1 MEILLVMLKKI
12 LISTLPLLALA
23 GCGSTPPIQAQ
34 DKTVSFQGK
43 IYVFGGQYDEKLKEV
58 QLTVNGDPLLKGR
71 FPPYTPKLNL
81 ASDYQGVNISSYCY
95 FGSVLG
101 SEAGIFGVVAGAIQS
116 SNSKSGDKCDVKIGG
131 ETIESLYF

>member
-1 MEILLVMLKKI
+1 MEIYSVMLKKI
-12 LISTLPLLALA
+12 FISTLPLLALA

-34 DKTVSFQGK
+34 DKTVSYQGK
-43 IYVFGGQYDEKLKEV
+43 VYVFGGQYDKKLKEI

-71 FPPYTPKLNL
+71 FPPYTPTLTL
-81 ASDYQGVNISSYCY
+81 ASDYQNVNISSYCY
-95 FGSVLG
+95 FGSVL
-101 SEAGIFGVVAGAIQS
+101 SSQAGVFGVVAGAIQS